1 VANRAAGAA
10 TTGQATNP
18 AWESSRAAGGQF
30 GGGLK
35 RIPAVWSMNA
45 SFVAGLKIG

>member
-18 AWESSRAAGGQF
+18 AGESSRAGGQF
-30 GGGLK
+30 AGGLK